1 MNTIILIIIG
11 ILLSAFT
18 LFVIIVVIL
27 LLSDLLRITHFQ
39 MWQRLKKPPF
49 SKFFWKNVIGLFIL
63 ICFFAFMVFGTLF
76 QGLPMDSTL
85 SDKIVSILIKH
96 NICSD
101 PIRDCRTQERVFGGE
116 TTRIIHPTLYRAS
129 ELNQETISE
138 IIAVCFDAYNEKGH
152 KKTVELTVYKET
164 ADQQIRWFS
173 GVEPM
178 IHIIFKG
185 DK

>member
-1 MNTIILIIIG
+1 MNTVILTIIG
-11 ILLSAFT
+11 ALLGAFT
-18 LFVIIVVIL
+18 LFVLIVVIL
-27 LLSDLLRITHFQ
+27 LLSDLLKITHLQ

-63 ICFFAFMVFGTLF
+63 IGFCAFMVFGTFF
-76 QGLPMDSTL
+76 QGLPIDSTL

-96 NICSD
+96 NVCSD

-129 ELNQETISE
+129 ELDQETIGE
-138 IIAVCFDAYNEKGH
+138 IISVCFDTYNQGNR

-164 ADQQIRWFS
+164 SRERTRWFS

-178 IHIIFKG
+178 IHIIFKAE
-185 DK
+185 K